1 MSETF
6 NIYCD
11 ESCHLENDRQP
22 VMVLGAIWCQLD
34 YSQEGAKRIREIKAK
49 HGFNPKS
56 ELKWTKVSPGNLRLY
71 LDVLDFFFDTDH
83 LSFRALIADKTTLS
97 HASFGQTH
105 DEWYYKMYFDML
117 KWILQPDACFRVY
130 MDIKDTQSATKVRT
144 LHDVLANNLYDF
156 SRDIVERVQT
166 VRSQEVELLQ
176 LADILIGAV
185 SSINRGVTKSLAKQ
199 ALIERTRERSRYS
212 LTRSTLLQEKK
223 FNLFHWRGAGRIAQ

>member
-1 MSETF
+1 VSETF

-22 VMVLGAIWCQLD
+22 VMVLGAIWCPLD
-34 YSQEGAKRIREIKAK
+34 YSPQGAKRIREIKAK
-49 HGFNPKS
+49 HGLNPKS
-56 ELKWTKVSPGNLRLY
+56 ELKWTKISPGNLRLY

-83 LSFRALIADKTTLS
+83 LSFRTLVADKTNLS

-130 MDIKDTQSATKVRT
+130 LDIKDTQSAAKVRT

-185 SSINRGVTKSLAKQ
+185 SSINRGVAKSAAKQ
-199 ALIERTRERSRYS
+199 TLIERTQERSRYS

-223 FNLFHWRGAGRIAQ
+223 FNLFHWRGTSRTGQ